1 MSLRED
7 LTITFSEAVA
17 HGTPEAKLNA
27 LNDLKT
33 YIETHRDIWVGYDGL
48 AFSIEEVIAPFTG
61 GEINLQSAFT
71 DDIADVSLTAKQRSD
86 IEALGFE
93 FKPKQTGA
101 VAYVI

>member
-17 HGTPEAKLNA
+17 HGTPEAKLKA

-33 YIETHRDIWVGYDGL
+33 YIEQHRDIWVGYDGL
-48 AFSIEEVIAPFTG
+48 AFSIEEVIAPFKG
-61 GEINLQSAFT
+61 GEINLKSAFEE
-71 DDIADVSLTAKQRSD
+71 DIADVSLTAKQRAD

-93 FKPKQTGA
+93 FKAKQA
-101 VAYVI
+101 SPSAYVI